1 MSHLCLLWLRCS
13 FSSPSPSLL
22 GIDRR
27 WGKRGT
33 GDETKTQQACARLF
47 FESNRWSN
55 PDERTSIVEAPP
67 RVTGKTSRPISV
79 RVAPRGRSSRL

>member
-1 MSHLCLLWLRCS
+1 CLLWLRCS
-13 FSSPSPSLL
+13 FSSSSSSPSPSLL

-47 FESNRWSN
+47 FESNRY
-55 PDERTSIVEAPP
+55 
-67 RVTGKTSRPISV
+67 
-79 RVAPRGRSSRL
+79 